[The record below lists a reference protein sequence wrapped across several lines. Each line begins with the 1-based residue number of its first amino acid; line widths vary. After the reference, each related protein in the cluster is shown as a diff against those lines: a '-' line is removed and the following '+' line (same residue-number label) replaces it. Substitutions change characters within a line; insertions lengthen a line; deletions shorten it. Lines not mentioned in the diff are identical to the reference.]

1 MKEYFHGK
9 RKDAYDES
17 LIEEREIDREGEK
30 EATLFMQEGTEIR
43 DESW

>member
-17 LIEEREIDREGEK
+17 LIEEREIERERGRERGNSVH
-30 EATLFMQEGTEIR
+30 ARRNGNQG
-43 DESW
+43 